1 MANLAWRAQPPDE
14 SADEQAEAPAEDAEV
29 VDLTK
34 QRLLG
39 WVKGMFGGKSKRSRL
54 PTSAS

>member
-14 SADEQAEAPAEDAEV
+14 SSDEPAAEAEKEDAEV

-39 WVKGMFGGKSKRSRL
+39 WLKGMFGGDKPPSDER
-54 PTSAS
+54 

>member
-1 MANLAWRAQPPDE
+1 VAHLAWRSQPPDDAAE
-14 SADEQAEAPAEDAEV
+14 EPTADTPEEDAEV

-39 WVKGMFGGKSKRSRL
+39 WLKGMFGGQKQPPGDES
-54 PTSAS
+54 

>member
-1 MANLAWRAQPPDE
+1 MRKTE
-14 SADEQAEAPAEDAEV
+14 EAEV

-39 WVKGMFGGKSKRSRL
+39 WLKGMFGGEKKPPRGES
-54 PTSAS
+54 